1 MNAEFEKYWKSSRAS
16 DRPFAET
23 NAQILDKM
31 IAKTHFLAGAATGY
45 ANGVA
50 VMKERCAEVA
60 EKMTRECPSDQ
71 CPQYSDADD
80 CMYKDTGYCIAN
92 AIRRLKI

>member
-1 MNAEFEKYWKSSRAS
+1 MNEFEKWFEQKYGSTFQTCKNPALYKSLEA
-16 DRPFAET
+16 A
-23 NAQILDKM
+23 
-31 IAKTHFLAGAATGY
+31 FLAGAA
-45 ANGVA
+45 A
-50 VMKERCAEVA
+50 MRERCAEVT